1 MQEPLLSAAPPA
13 LPPLPPLPARLA
25 TFAGWGALV
34 GIAFFS
40 IYPTMNWLTGLRTG
54 QHALYLEAELALP
67 FVPQFIWLY
76 LSMYLLFAVPPFFLN
91 PAELKRLAREL
102 IAGTLLSGL
111 IFLLLPARLGFP
123 RIVPDD
129 PTLKTLYEGIF
140 LLDQPFN
147 LVPSLHVVYSAAIVF
162 AVMAR
167 AGFGQRL
174 FFAGWLA
181 LIAVSTLLVHQHHL
195 LDVVAGLA
203 LASLMRFSWKE

>member
-1 MQEPLLSAAPPA
+1 MQESPLSLA
-13 LPPLPPLPARLA
+13 LPAMPPLPARLL

-34 GIAFFS
+34 GITFFS
-40 IYPTMNWLTGLRTG
+40 IYPTMNWLTGLRSG

-67 FVPQFIWLY
+67 FVPQFIWFY

-91 PAELKRLAREL
+91 PAELRRLAREL

-123 RIVPDD
+123 RVLPDD
-129 PTLKTLYEGIF
+129 PALKSLYEGIF

-167 AGFGQRL
+167 AGLGHRL